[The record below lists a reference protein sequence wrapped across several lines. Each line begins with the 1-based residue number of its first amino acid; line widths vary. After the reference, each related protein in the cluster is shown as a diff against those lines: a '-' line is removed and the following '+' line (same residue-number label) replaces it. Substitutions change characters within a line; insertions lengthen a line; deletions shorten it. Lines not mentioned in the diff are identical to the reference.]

1 MAPIV
6 HTSSMIAATELPTL
20 AHSVQCPSIV
30 YVWLQSVKL
39 GAGQLTVRLG
49 SVQVFKPENVLSG
62 IRSEMSDDGLTVGSV
77 GAVVLVSV
85 NAVLMSPSL
94 EFPVSNFPPSVELME
109 LAALAASPARA

>member
-6 HTSSMIAATELPTL
+6 HTSSMIAAAELPTL

-39 GAGQLTVRLG
+39 GAGQLTVRPG
-49 SVQVFKPENVLSG
+49 SAQVFKHENVLSG
-62 IRSEMSDDGLTVGSV
+62 IRAEMSDDGLTVGSV

-94 EFPVSNFPPSVELME
+94 ELAVSNFPPSAELME